1 MSALPGRP
9 ARVERRNQPAGAAV
23 PPAGVAEGLR
33 AVRARRGFFQRRR
46 AALHFQ
52 QRAGGAGTRREGIED
67 LSGRREAEKVGTVA
81 QTAAT
86 TAEPATAVA
95 KRPAEK
101 IGRAEE
107 TGSAKA
113 GFTTTKARRAKTAGA
128 KARFRRQAE
137 RRKAES
143 AARSARQA
151 GRDDAGRGQAS
162 ARRAK
167 R

>member
-67 LSGRREAEKVGTVA
+67 LSGRREVEKTGTVA

-95 KRPAEK
+95 KRS
-101 IGRAEE
+101 AEE

-113 GFTTTKARRAKTAGA
+113 GFAATETRRAKTIRSEKGRGTKTAGT
-128 KARFRRQAE
+128 KKRFQRQA
-137 RRKAES
+137 
-143 AARSARQA
+143 
-151 GRDDAGRGQAS
+151 
-162 ARRAK
+162 
-167 R
+167 